1 MNLDDL
7 PPEQGEDVLDLTVD
21 QELDQE
27 EQQGEDQEEE
37 SLIGF
42 ADEEGAEEEETPVIK
57 RLREQNRELAKKL
70 RQRNALQN
78 DDADPEPVVPEEPSI
93 EDFDFDPDRFAT
105 ANRAYNK
112 AKDDHREWERRE
124 DQRKSTRSQQ
134 QDDRARKI
142 EQQKSALGVRDF
154 DARAS
159 EVKDRLSDAQLA
171 ILIEGAD
178 NPAQMI
184 YALGRSPTRL
194 EMLAGE
200 ENMAKFAVAV
210 GRLEKDIKVSKKAPA
225 PVESGRVRG
234 ATASLAVGDKELER
248 LEKEA
253 ERTGD
258 RSKIVAY
265 NRSKRQAA

>member
-1 MNLDDL
+1 MDNDEL
-7 PPEQGEDVLDLTVD
+7 PPDEGEDVLDLVD
-21 QELDQE
+21 EQEPDDQP
-27 EQQGEDQEEE
+27 EDQEEA
-37 SLIGF
+37 LIGF
-42 ADEEGAEEEETPVIK
+42 ADEEGADEEETPVIK

-70 RQRNALQN
+70 RQRNAPQN
-78 DDADPEPVVPEEPSI
+78 DDADPEPVVPSRPSLA
-93 EDFDFDPDRFAT
+93 DHDYDPDRYEA
-105 ANRAYNK
+105 AMVAYDQ

-124 DQRKSTRSQQ
+124 DTRKSARNQQ
-134 QDDRARKI
+134 QDERARKV
-142 EQQKSALGVRDF
+142 EQQKTALGVRDF
-154 DARAS
+154 DARAG

-178 NPAQMI
+178 NPAQLI

-200 ENMAKFAVAV
+200 DNMAKFAVML
-210 GRLEKDIKVSKKAPA
+210 GRLEKDIKVSKKAP
-225 PVESGRVRG
+225 PPPESGRVRG
-234 ATASLAVGDKELER
+234 ATASVSMGDKELER

-258 RSKIVAY
+258 RSKIIAY